1 MRTHTEIFTEI
12 YDKNIWG
19 GSGGGSTPEN
29 TVEYRALLQKFLRER
44 NIKSV
49 VDYGCGD
56 WGFSNTIDWSGV
68 SYLGLDCVE
77 SVVKSNLEKYKADN
91 VNFWQMAYL
100 PPLIA
105 DLLILKDVLQHW
117 SNEDIDNFFDRIY
130 LNPNLV
136 TNHPFKYILITN
148 TQSQTHD
155 NENIERGQTRGL
167 SAKFEPL
174 KKYNPEILAVIQT
187 TITSEV
193 SLITNL

>member
-1 MRTHTEIFTEI
+1 MECNMRTHKEIFTEI

-29 TVEYRALLQKFLRER
+29 TVEYRAFLQKFLRDY
-44 NIKSV
+44 NIKTV

-56 WGFSNTIDWSGV
+56 WGFSHLIDWSGIE
-68 SYLGLDCVE
+68 YLGIDTVE
-77 SVVKSNLEKYKADN
+77 SVIKMNIIKWKRDN
-91 VNFWQMAYL
+91 ILFSTYMY
-100 PPLIA
+100 PTKA

-117 SNEDIDNFFDRIY
+117 SNANIHQFMEDLDYRHD
-130 LNPNLV
+130 
-136 TNHPFKYILITN
+136 FKYILITN
-148 TQSQTHD
+148 TQGESECD
-155 NENIERGQTRGL
+155 IEPGQCRGL

>member
-1 MRTHTEIFTEI
+1 MRTHKEIFTEI

-29 TVEYRALLQKFLRER
+29 TVEYRAFLQKFLKDYKIR
-44 NIKSV
+44 SV

-56 WGFSNTIDWSGV
+56 WSFSHLIDWTGV
-68 SYLGLDCVE
+68 WYVGVDCVE
-77 SVVKSNLEKYKADN
+77 SVVAANRKKYSQKFI
-91 VNFWQMAYL
+91 NFHGPSYPNQ
-100 PPLIA
+100 A
-105 DLLILKDVLQHW
+105 DLMILKDVLQHW
-117 SNEDIDNFFDRIY
+117 SNSDIDLFLL
-130 LNPNLV
+130 LNRK
-136 TNHPFKYILITN
+136 FKYILITN
-148 TQSQTHD
+148 TQGEAECD
-155 NENIERGQTRGL
+155 IEAGQCRGL